1 MNKLSLPEQFEQ
13 FSEARRNG
21 FINVKEMK
29 ENGGL
34 VAGVFCTFTPLE
46 ILDAAGILAVSLC
59 GMSEETIPDAEGD
72 LPKNLCPLIKS
83 SYGFAVSEKCPYF
96 YFADII
102 IGETTCDGKKKMY
115 EILGEIKDTHVMQL
129 PQGINFDYAHEA
141 WNKENHRLIKILQ
154 EKFEVEI
161 NNEKLRAA
169 AEMRNKLRTAA
180 CQLMELSK
188 LTPPPLKGYEL
199 YKVLDGIGF
208 NFDLNILYEK
218 INDII
223 NTTMKNYNEGLR
235 PVSKNAKR
243 ILITGCPIG
252 GVFDK
257 VVNTIEE
264 NDGVVVCFENC
275 AGIKPARYMVDTTAE
290 DIISA
295 ISERY
300 LNIGCSVMTPNQNRM
315 ELLSQLIEEFKV
327 DGVVEIVLQAC
338 HTYNI
343 ETKSIKKL
351 VNSKGVPYISI
362 ETDYSK
368 SDLGQV
374 KTRLTAFLEML

>member
-1 MNKLSLPEQFEQ
+1 MNNLSLPEQFDQ
-13 FSEARRNG
+13 FSDARRNG
-21 FINVKEMK
+21 FIKVKEIK

-46 ILDAAGILAVSLC
+46 ILDASGILAVSLC

-115 EILGEIKDTHVMQL
+115 ELLGEIKDTHVMQL
-129 PQGINFDYAHEA
+129 PQGTNYDSSHEV
-141 WNKENHRLIKILQ
+141 WTHENHRLIKMLE
-154 EKFEVEI
+154 EKFSIEI
-161 NNEKLRAA
+161 TEEKLRAA
-169 AEMRNKLRTAA
+169 AEIRNKLRVAT

-188 LTPPPLKGYEL
+188 LTPPPLSGYDL

-208 NFDLNILYEK
+208 NFDLNALYEK

-223 NTTMKNYNEGLR
+223 HTTMKNYNCGLR
-235 PVSKNAKR
+235 PVPISAKR

-257 VVNTIEE
+257 IVTTIEE

-275 AGIKPARYMVDTTAE
+275 AGIKPARYMVDTNAE
-290 DIISA
+290 DIVAA
-295 ISERY
+295 ISDRY
-300 LNIGCSVMTPNQNRM
+300 LNIGCSVMTPNPNRM
-315 ELLSQLIEEFKV
+315 ELLSQLIDEFKV

-343 ETKSIKKL
+343 ETKTIKKL
-351 VNSKGVPYISI
+351 VNNKNVPYISL

-374 KTRLTAFLEML
+374 KTRLSAFLEML

>member
-1 MNKLSLPEQFEQ
+1 MNDLSLPEQFEQ

-21 FINVKEMK
+21 FIKIKEIK

-46 ILDAAGILAVSLC
+46 ILDAAGILSVSLC
-59 GMSEETIPDAEGD
+59 GMSEETIPDAEGH

-83 SYGFAVSEKCPYF
+83 SYGFAISEKCPYF

-115 EILGEIKDTHVMQL
+115 ELLGEIKDTHVMQL
-129 PQGINFDYAHEA
+129 PQGIDYDYTREV
-141 WNKENHRLIKILQ
+141 WIRENHRLIKKLQ
-154 EKFEVEI
+154 DKFYVEI
-161 NNEKLRAA
+161 SEENLKAA
-169 AEMRNKLRTAA
+169 AEMRNKLRTSQ

-188 LTPPPLKGYEL
+188 LTPPPLKGYDL

-208 NFDLNILYEK
+208 NFDLNTLYEK
-218 INDII
+218 INEII
-223 NTTMKNYNEGLR
+223 DTTLKNYNEGLR
-235 PVSKNAKR
+235 PVSKDAKR
-243 ILITGCPIG
+243 ILVTGCPIG

-257 VVNTIEE
+257 IVSTIEE

-275 AGIKPARYMVDTTAE
+275 AGIKPARYMVDTNTE
-290 DIISA
+290 DIVTA
-295 ISERY
+295 ISDRY
-300 LNIGCSVMTPNQNRM
+300 LNIGCSVMSPNPNRM
-315 ELLSQLIEEFKV
+315 KLISQLVEEFKV

-343 ETKSIKKL
+343 ETKNIKKL
-351 VNSKGVPYISI
+351 VNSKNVPYISI

-368 SDLGQV
+368 FDLGQV
-374 KTRLTAFLEML
+374 KTRLAAFLEML

>member
-1 MNKLSLPEQFEQ
+1 MNNLSLPEQFEQ

-21 FINVKEMK
+21 FIKVKEIK

-34 VAGVFCTFTPLE
+34 VAGIFCTFTPLE
-46 ILDAAGILAVSLC
+46 ILDAAGVLAVSLC
-59 GMSEETIPDAEGD
+59 GMSEETIPDAEAH

-115 EILGEIKDTHVMQL
+115 ELLGEIKDTYVMQL
-129 PQGINFDYAHEA
+129 PQGINYDYAHEV
-141 WNKENHRLIKILQ
+141 WTHENHRLIKMLQ
-154 EKFEVEI
+154 EKFNI
-161 NNEKLRAA
+161 KITDEKLRTA
-169 AEMRNKLRTAA
+169 AETRNKLRTVT

-188 LTPPPLKGYEL
+188 LTPPPLKGYDL
-199 YKVLDGIGF
+199 YKILDGIGF

-218 INDII
+218 INDIVT
-223 NTTMKNYNEGLR
+223 TTMKNYNEGLR
-235 PVSKNAKR
+235 PVSKSAKR

-257 VVNTIEE
+257 VVNAIEE

-275 AGIKPARYMVDTTAE
+275 AGIKPARYMVDTTTN
-290 DIISA
+290 DIVSA
-295 ISERY
+295 ISDRY
-300 LNIGCSVMTPNQNRM
+300 LNIGCSVMTPNSNRM
-315 ELLSQLIEEFKV
+315 ELLSQLIDEFKV

-343 ETKSIKKL
+343 ETRNIKKL
-351 VNSKGVPYISI
+351 VNNKNVPYISL

-374 KTRLTAFLEML
+374 KTRLSAFLEML